1 MQKTLKEI
9 CAAYTAPQQIK
20 AQGLYPYY
28 RPISS
33 GQDPVVTMA
42 DGHKVLMFGSNSYL
56 GLSDD
61 PRLGKPQSR
70 PFANTEPAARAAAF

>member
-9 CAAYTAPQQIK
+9 CAAYDAPQQIK

-33 GQDPVVTMA
+33 TA
-42 DGHKVLMFGSNSYL
+42 
-56 GLSDD
+56 
-61 PRLGKPQSR
+61 
-70 PFANTEPAARAAAF
+70 PFLRARTPW